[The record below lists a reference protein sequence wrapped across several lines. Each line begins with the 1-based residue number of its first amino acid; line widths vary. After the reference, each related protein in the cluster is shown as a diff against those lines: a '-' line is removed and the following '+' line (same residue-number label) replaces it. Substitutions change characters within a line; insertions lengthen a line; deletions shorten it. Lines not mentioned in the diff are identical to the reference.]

1 MGKTGNSSIKIYI
14 NKIET
19 RITFKI
25 KTEYYPKLL
34 TPETVK
40 LLGSTKSKITK
51 DKNGENVPYLE
62 ITEIELIHY
71 NVVNNSDQVL
81 L

>member
-1 MGKTGNSSIKIYI
+1 M
-14 NKIET
+14 
-19 RITFKI
+19 
-25 KTEYYPKLL
+25 
-34 TPETVK
+34 K